1 VQAAD
6 CRFAPPLL
14 QALGPHWLFLA
25 IRELC
30 HIVIASHLDRVSFQI
45 VAPNE
50 PDQKGVNM
58 RLLILLTVAAGIFF
72 SGGCALHQVKGEVA
86 GVEVEAR
93 ITDAH
98 GHFCPPGQA
107 KKGNC

>member
-1 VQAAD
+1 MMHSLH
-6 CRFAPPLL
+6 LL
-14 QALGPHWLFLA
+14 Q
-25 IRELC
+25 
-30 HIVIASHLDRVSFQI
+30 SHLDRVSFQT

-58 RLLILLTVAAGIFF
+58 RLFILLAIAAGIFF

-86 GVEVEAR
+86 GVELEAK
-93 ITDAH
+93 TADAH
-98 GHFCPPGQA
+98 GDFCPPGQG